1 MEKNYL
7 YRKGIVFI
15 VIVFFICAS
24 FGSNIGGYSEEI
36 NQIDADVADVY
47 ESQENVVVT
56 CYTFGFSGEPSQEIT
71 MPISEA
77 EFLYDKIK
85 ELQIEIARD
94 PLSDKTKQL
103 QNEIIALADE
113 HNLLPA
119 GLSAETLK
127 SCLIQSSRP
136 QHPRI
141 KLPRLQNRASEM
153 FCNYVS
159 IGSGTSFPIIIL
171 PRLIPILLTP
181 IPRLFV
187 RWSTMD
193 GVTSCGGL
201 RSGTGFIATGA
212 QNGIALGFWGIGFS
226 IFLPPFMAYGL
237 LGYALFASVNAQEI
251 ELWPPNRLPVIS
263 DVNPSNKAENI
274 PISLSELS
282 FRIQDGDG
290 ELMDYIVET
299 SPDIGSANVQN
310 KGDELYTVPVS
321 GLEGSTEYTWSVK
334 VTDGEDWTNES
345 YTFTTVPVAPFVSDP
360 VPPDGSD
367 IVLVSLSQLSFTL
380 TDYQGDPMDYTVE
393 TSPDIG
399 SDSATGVGDGTYTV
413 DVIGLDYSTEYT
425 WYVNVTDG
433 TYWKHET
440 FTFTTLP
447 EGVIIFHPTD
457 DTYVMQDYPTSIRGH
472 LDNIYIQNHYGAGG
486 SSNWGCDMLI
496 KFDLSSISPGT
507 LINSATLKIYYYKW
521 TFNSPAGNDLTLH
534 RVTSDW
540 DEVTACWNNRPSYTP
555 EVTSSAIV
563 PGSPGFWMEWDVT
576 SDVQD
581 FIDGQEINYGFQIID
596 DEYWGATNIP
606 VSHFRSKEYG
616 SLIPYLETIIVE

>member
-1 MEKNYL
+1 M
-7 YRKGIVFI
+7 VFI
-15 VIVFFICAS
+15 IIVLFICAS
-24 FGSNIGGYSEEI
+24 FVSNIGGYSEESS
-36 NQIDADVADVY
+36 QVDADAANIY
-47 ESQENVVVT
+47 EPEENVVVT
-56 CYTFGFSGEPSQEIT
+56 CSTFGFPGEPLQEIT
-71 MPISEA
+71 MSLDEA
-77 EFLYDKIK
+77 EFLLDKIK
-85 ELQIEIARD
+85 DLQIEVARD
-94 PLSDKTKQL
+94 PLSDKSQQL
-103 QNEIIALADE
+103 QHEIITLADE

-119 GLSAETLK
+119 GLSVETLK
-127 SCLIQSSRP
+127 SRLIQSKRS

-141 KLPRLQNRASEM
+141 TLPRLSGRASEL

-159 IGSGTSFPIIIL
+159 TGSGSSFPIIIL

-187 RWSTMD
+187 RWSTLD
-193 GVTSCGGL
+193 GITSCGGL

-226 IFLPPFMAYGL
+226 IFLPPVMAYGL
-237 LGYALFASVNAQEI
+237 FGYALFASVNAEEI

-263 DVNPSNKAENI
+263 DVNPLNKAENI

-282 FRIQDGDG
+282 FRIEDGDG

-310 KGDELYTVPVS
+310 KEDGLYTVPVS
-321 GLEGSTEYTWSVK
+321 GLEGSTEYTWNVK

-367 IVLVSLSQLSFTL
+367 IVLVSLPQLNFTL
-380 TDYQGDPMDYTVE
+380 TDYQGDLMDYTVE
-393 TSPDIG
+393 TNPDIG
-399 SDSATGVGDGTYTV
+399 SDSGTGVGDGQYTV
-413 DVIGLDYSTEYT
+413 DVSGLDYSTEYT

-457 DTYVMQDYPTSIRGH
+457 DTYVILHKPTSIRGH
-472 LDNIYIQNHYGAGG
+472 LDNMYIQNHYGAGG
-486 SSNWGCDMLI
+486 APNWGCDMLI
-496 KFDLSSISPGT
+496 KFDLSSIPPGT
-507 LINSATLKIYYYKW
+507 LINSATLKIYYYKYA
-521 TFNSPAGNDLTLH
+521 FNSPAGNDLTLH

-540 DEVTACWNNRPSYTP
+540 DEDTACGNNKPSYTP

-563 PGSPGFWMEWDVT
+563 PGSPGFWLEWDVT

-596 DEYWGATNIP
+596 DEYWGAANIP
-606 VSHFRSKEYG
+606 VSLFRSKEYG
-616 SLIPYLETIIVE
+616 SLIPYLDITIVE